1 MDELTETGSLMRMGS
16 SMKTLLETPGP
27 TAWGAGGELDMHA
40 ADEATEKALD
50 SLLANELLRT

>member
-1 MDELTETGSLMRMGS
+1 
-16 SMKTLLETPGP
+16 MKTLLETPGP

-50 SLLANELLRT
+50 SLLAHGVVEDMTRRSGT